1 MKEFSDTILYNVD
14 AYIILVDRNFLV
26 EKTNY
31 YNLNNT
37 SEGQVLRR
45 VGELLRCKNGL
56 DAGACGSHE
65 NCKVCPVRNS
75 IEKCFRE
82 KGHFSP
88 LETPMRLYMSEK
100 MDNYVDC
107 IVCVSGTYLQLDQD
121 DKVLLTVRDV
131 TRQKKILDELEEAR
145 RNAEWAGEQKTAFL
159 ANMSHEIRTPLNA
172 IVGFAGLLGTA
183 SDQDRISYV
192 EIIKGN
198 TNMLLQLVNDILDM
212 SKIEAGTL
220 EFIYTDVDVNQ
231 IMRELEGIFRLR
243 LEEADVPVRIIF
255 EPKLPVC
262 FIHTEKNR
270 ISQVISNFLS
280 NAFKYTDEGK
290 SITVTLKQIGKK
302 LLLQVKDTG
311 SGIPVEKL
319 NNVFGRFEKLDL
331 LKQGFGLGLSICKS
345 ILDKMGGKIWEE
357 SELGVG
363 TCYYFSIPYNGTF
376 TVVGEQNKP
385 LILVAEDMDCNYELV
400 KAILEERYS
409 VLRANDGIDVV
420 TKYESHK
427 PDLIL
432 MDVRMPGLDG
442 LSAAGIIRELNPTI
456 PIIATTA
463 FAFETDRGMALAAG
477 CNEYMSKPLEAEK
490 LKTMIER
497 CLENKL

>member
-1 MKEFSDTILYNVD
+1 MVAFILVCLVLLLGLLWGWEIRKRKSLEQEFVKKKNEVCSVKEFSDTILYNVD

-159 ANMSHEIRTPLNA
+159 PNMSHEIRTPLNA
-172 IVGFAGLLGTA
+172 IVGFANLLVT
-183 SDQDRISYV
+183 SEDKEDFDNFKQ
-192 EIIKGN
+192 IIEQN
-198 TNMLLQLVNDILDM
+198 SNQLLQLIGDILDL
-212 SKIEAGTL
+212 SKIESDTL
-220 EFIYTDVDVNQ
+220 DFVWSNVN
-231 IMRELEGIFRLR
+231 INAMMYELEKIF
-243 LEEADVPVRIIF
+243 
-255 EPKLPVC
+255 
-262 FIHTEKNR
+262 
-270 ISQVISNFLS
+270 
-280 NAFKYTDEGK
+280 
-290 SITVTLKQIGKK
+290 
-302 LLLQVKDTG
+302 
-311 SGIPVEKL
+311 
-319 NNVFGRFEKLDL
+319 
-331 LKQGFGLGLSICKS
+331 
-345 ILDKMGGKIWEE
+345 
-357 SELGVG
+357 
-363 TCYYFSIPYNGTF
+363 
-376 TVVGEQNKP
+376 
-385 LILVAEDMDCNYELV
+385 
-400 KAILEERYS
+400 
-409 VLRANDGIDVV
+409 
-420 TKYESHK
+420 
-427 PDLIL
+427 
-432 MDVRMPGLDG
+432 
-442 LSAAGIIRELNPTI
+442 
-456 PIIATTA
+456 
-463 FAFETDRGMALAAG
+463 
-477 CNEYMSKPLEAEK
+477 
-490 LKTMIER
+490 
-497 CLENKL
+497 

>member
-1 MKEFSDTILYNVD
+1 MVAFILVCLVLLLGLLWGWETRKRKSWEQEFVKKKNGVCLVKKNSDTILYNVD

-159 ANMSHEIRTPLNA
+159 ANMSHKIRTPLNA

-270 ISQVISNFLS
+270 ISQVIGNKQTGIL
-280 NAFKYTDEGK
+280 KMKIK
-290 SITVTLKQIGKK
+290 SK
-302 LLLQVKDTG
+302 
-311 SGIPVEKL
+311 
-319 NNVFGRFEKLDL
+319 
-331 LKQGFGLGLSICKS
+331 
-345 ILDKMGGKIWEE
+345 
-357 SELGVG
+357 
-363 TCYYFSIPYNGTF
+363 
-376 TVVGEQNKP
+376 
-385 LILVAEDMDCNYELV
+385 
-400 KAILEERYS
+400 
-409 VLRANDGIDVV
+409 
-420 TKYESHK
+420 
-427 PDLIL
+427 
-432 MDVRMPGLDG
+432 
-442 LSAAGIIRELNPTI
+442 
-456 PIIATTA
+456 
-463 FAFETDRGMALAAG
+463 
-477 CNEYMSKPLEAEK
+477 
-490 LKTMIER
+490 
-497 CLENKL
+497 